1 MPYQNLM
8 NETLNGIFV
17 ELNAL
22 ILGDTLRFQ
31 VRVNGVSIGEYD
43 TFKQAFSH
51 YISIS

>member
-1 MPYQNLM
+1 MPYQNL
-8 NETLNGIFV
+8 LSAVVNGIV
-17 ELNAL
+17 IELNAL